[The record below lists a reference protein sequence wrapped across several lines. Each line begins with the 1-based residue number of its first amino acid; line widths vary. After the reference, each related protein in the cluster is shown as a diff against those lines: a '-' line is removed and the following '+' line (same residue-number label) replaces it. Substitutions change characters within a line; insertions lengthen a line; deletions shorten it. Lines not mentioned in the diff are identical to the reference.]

1 VTPTPGTVVRA
12 LFERI
17 APLEDSEGV
26 RELLAPDVVWY
37 GTSGGLDAHRVIHG
51 PNEFLDYLQEIE
63 DLWERLNV
71 EIESLIEADTT
82 VVVFLLET
90 ARAGRGGPDVRNE
103 TAVTFEV
110 RAGKIVEARGYLD
123 RSEALEAAGIRE

>member
-1 VTPTPGTVVRA
+1 MTSTPGTVVRA

-37 GTSGGLDAHRVIHG
+37 GTSGGLDAHRVIRG

-63 DLWERLNV
+63 DLWERLDV
-71 EIESLIEADTT
+71 EIERLIEADTT

-90 ARAGRGGPDVRNE
+90 ARASRGGPDVRNE